1 VLIPAY
7 KEDSVICDTAAE
19 ALKQVY
25 SVGSFDVI
33 VIADSLK
40 AETIEKLSAI
50 DVKTVIVSF
59 EKSTKSKALNK
70 AMEVIGDDYEVAL
83 ILDAD
88 NVMAQGFIEKIN
100 ESFNRGFKVVQ
111 GHRIS
116 KNMNTPFA
124 ILDSISEEINNHIF
138 RKAHRNLGLSA
149 ALIGS
154 GMAFDYQMFK
164 EIMSEIT
171 AIGGFDKE
179 LEMTLL
185 KNNITIEYRPDVY
198 VLDEKVQSSEVFVNQ
213 RRRWLSAQVIYFYKN
228 IGPAFVDLITKGRFD
243 YFDKA
248 IQMGQLP
255 RILLLGMVGAF
266 TVFYGITHFIFS
278 AVSPLFLNFTEWL
291 SMFLILSAALILSVP
306 RRFFNN
312 STLSALLSLPKGF
325 FLMMIS
331 LFRIKGANEKFLHT
345 THNINTL

>member
-1 VLIPAY
+1 MLTYLINITELAIFIYLGSTVIYLLVFGIAGHFSYRLPLFRQMRKRKFAVLIPAY
-7 KEDSVICDTAAE
+7 KEDGVICDTAAE
-19 ALKQVY
+19 ALKQSY
-25 SVGSFDVI
+25 SIGTFDVV

-40 AETIEKLSAI
+40 DETIEKLSSL
-50 DVKTVIVSF
+50 DVKTVVVSF

-70 AMEVIGDDYEVAL
+70 AMEVIGDDYDVAL

-88 NVMAQGFIEKIN
+88 NVMAPGFIEKIN

-154 GMAFDYQMFK
+154 GMAFEYGMFK
-164 EIMSEIT
+164 TIMSEIT

-185 KNNITIEYRPDVY
+185 KNNVTIEYQPDAY
-198 VLDEKVQSSEVFVNQ
+198 VLDEKVQNSEVFVNQ

-228 IGPAFVDLITKGRFD
+228 IGPSIHQSYYKR
-243 YFDKA
+243 K
-248 IQMGQLP
+248 I
-255 RILLLGMVGAF
+255 R
-266 TVFYGITHFIFS
+266 
-278 AVSPLFLNFTEWL
+278 
-291 SMFLILSAALILSVP
+291 
-306 RRFFNN
+306 
-312 STLSALLSLPKGF
+312 
-325 FLMMIS
+325 
-331 LFRIKGANEKFLHT
+331 LFR
-345 THNINTL
+345 